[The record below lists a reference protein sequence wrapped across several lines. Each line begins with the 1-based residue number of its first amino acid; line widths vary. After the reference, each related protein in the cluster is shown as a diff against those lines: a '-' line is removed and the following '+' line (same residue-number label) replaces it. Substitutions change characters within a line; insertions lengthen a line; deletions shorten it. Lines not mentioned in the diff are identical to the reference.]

1 MYIANTLPKTNS
13 NRREAYRPCIS
24 PFAWLGHFAG
34 PLCTV
39 GPPIVRGK
47 KHCLAHRNLLAAK
60 QGHFPPPQI
69 DARSYGRA
77 WRPKSRT
84 HPRPPVLLSPGSTV
98 GGLSFA
104 SRPSECYFALSLTSD
119 SFCTP
124 GMHGRLEMMPRATV
138 HPTQA
143 FCLCMARCIVG
154 WSQSKQQTFP
164 HKYRSP
170 SISHTAF
177 RGNDVITSEFHLFKD
192 TASTFDHVCIHL
204 SGLFS
209 DACCKDGHR
218 RQGNLTGGST
228 CNRAAMH

>member
-1 MYIANTLPKTNS
+1 MHFAICMAGPFCRPALHCRSS
-13 NRREAYRPCIS
+13 NRERQ
-24 PFAWLGHFAG
+24 
-34 PLCTV
+34 
-39 GPPIVRGK
+39 K
-47 KHCLAHRNLLAAK
+47 KHCLAHQNLLAAK

-69 DARSYGRA
+69 DARRYGRA

-154 WSQSKQQTFP
+154 WSQSYCYYLLFVT
-164 HKYRSP
+164 YR
-170 SISHTAF
+170 
-177 RGNDVITSEFHLFKD
+177 FHNGYYY
-192 TASTFDHVCIHL
+192 I
-204 SGLFS
+204 
-209 DACCKDGHR
+209 R
-218 RQGNLTGGST
+218 
-228 CNRAAMH
+228 

>member
-1 MYIANTLPKTNS
+1 MAELTLQT
-13 NRREAYRPCIS
+13 A
-24 PFAWLGHFAG
+24 L
-34 PLCTV
+34 
-39 GPPIVRGK
+39 
-47 KHCLAHRNLLAAK
+47 
-60 QGHFPPPQI
+60 PPPLPSSSVAWSSATRFVV
-69 DARSYGRA
+69 ARLESRRA